1 MIRLKTILL
10 ENETD
15 NSNALFIGDSQTT
28 GNSYANI
35 FKQSYKNYNVD
46 IDAVTGRNTSSMLDS
61 LKNKD
66 IKKYNVIVIMGGGN
80 DGWRKT
86 PDKAVNN
93 LTKMYALVKSAN
105 PNVKLIAITNPTKTY
120 HESPEKYPSNDS
132 IANNIKSSSTPDY
145 IIDANSLDVSNFKD
159 DNIHLNSRGQSW
171 IYNKLISN
179 LDNIKATPL
188 DLDTI
193 EKQQGLKY
201 GDRSSAVKDMQ
212 QHLMYLDFSVG
223 PMMDDGIFGSYTENG
238 VKSFQREHDLSING
252 VFDSDTKNKL
262 DDLTKQIPDDQILD
276 KIDSIK
282 KSKSKK
288 IDTITS
294 NIPYDSDTVK
304 KWDNNV
310 IDALDIAALDY
321 NIPKEILYTI
331 ANIES
336 AGNPNAKNKSSG
348 ASGLFQIMPRYF
360 NDYGVTKDTVFN
372 PFINAEAAAKK
383 ITKRMSSINK
393 IIDRT
398 DQSNIG
404 AYIYMAHQQG
414 LAGFEVLYVACKMY
428 SNLDSEE
435 SLIKAAVS
443 LNRSDSFGERIYRNM
458 KANGPGSP
466 CQFIKTWTRKYDRN
480 LKKMSSKL

>member
-1 MIRLKTILL
+1 MIRLKTILFEASKANVATPSEYTGDNGNANKLNLKTVYGVTLDSEAAANYKKMIDDMKLDGVDVNKVGGFRSYESQYNIIDWDYL
-10 ENETD
+10 ESTGKFRTTWD
-15 NSNALFIGDSQTT
+15 NSVPAASPGRSNHGWGKAIDVQSAPAAQKWIRENGVKYGWTWYKKDGGEGESINEPWHFTYRPDKVGSDIQNREVDMNDQSPEILGLQYGDQGT
-28 GNSYANI
+28 
-35 FKQSYKNYNVD
+35 
-46 IDAVTGRNTSSMLDS
+46 AVT
-61 LKNKD
+61 
-66 IKKYNVIVIMGGGN
+66 
-80 DGWRKT
+80 
-86 PDKAVNN
+86 
-93 LTKMYALVKSAN
+93 
-105 PNVKLIAITNPTKTY
+105 
-120 HESPEKYPSNDS
+120 
-132 IANNIKSSSTPDY
+132 
-145 IIDANSLDVSNFKD
+145 
-159 DNIHLNSRGQSW
+159 
-171 IYNKLISN
+171 
-179 LDNIKATPL
+179 
-188 DLDTI
+188 
-193 EKQQGLKY
+193 
-201 GDRSSAVKDMQ
+201 DMQ
-212 QHLMYLDFSVG
+212 QYLMYLDFSVG
-223 PMMDDGIFGSYTENG
+223 PRMDDGIFGPYTKKG
-238 VKSFQREHDLSING
+238 VESFQRDHDLSING

-294 NIPYDSDTVK
+294 NIPYDSDAVK

-458 KANGPGSP
+458 KSNGPGSP

>member
-1 MIRLKTILL
+1 
-10 ENETD
+10 
-15 NSNALFIGDSQTT
+15 
-28 GNSYANI
+28 
-35 FKQSYKNYNVD
+35 
-46 IDAVTGRNTSSMLDS
+46 
-61 LKNKD
+61 
-66 IKKYNVIVIMGGGN
+66 
-80 DGWRKT
+80 
-86 PDKAVNN
+86 
-93 LTKMYALVKSAN
+93 
-105 PNVKLIAITNPTKTY
+105 
-120 HESPEKYPSNDS
+120 
-132 IANNIKSSSTPDY
+132 
-145 IIDANSLDVSNFKD
+145 
-159 DNIHLNSRGQSW
+159 
-171 IYNKLISN
+171 
-179 LDNIKATPL
+179 
-188 DLDTI
+188 
-193 EKQQGLKY
+193 
-201 GDRSSAVKDMQ
+201 
-212 QHLMYLDFSVG
+212 
-223 PMMDDGIFGSYTENG
+223 MDDGIFGPYTKKG
-238 VKSFQREHDLSING
+238 VESFQRDHDLSING

-262 DDLTKQIPDDQILD
+262 DDLTKQIPDDPILD

-294 NIPYDSDTVK
+294 NIPYDSDAVK

>member
-1 MIRLKTILL
+1 MIRLKTILFEASMANVATPSEYTGDNGNANKLNLKTVYGVTLDSEAAANYKKMIDDMKLDGVDVNKVGGFRSYESQYNIIDWDYL
-10 ENETD
+10 ESTGKFRTTWD
-15 NSNALFIGDSQTT
+15 NSVPAASPGRSNHGWGKAIDVQSAPAAQKWIRENGVKYGWTWYKKDGGEGESINEPWHFTYRPDKVGSDIQNREVDMNDQSPEILGLQYGDQGT
-28 GNSYANI
+28 
-35 FKQSYKNYNVD
+35 
-46 IDAVTGRNTSSMLDS
+46 AVT
-61 LKNKD
+61 
-66 IKKYNVIVIMGGGN
+66 
-80 DGWRKT
+80 
-86 PDKAVNN
+86 
-93 LTKMYALVKSAN
+93 
-105 PNVKLIAITNPTKTY
+105 
-120 HESPEKYPSNDS
+120 
-132 IANNIKSSSTPDY
+132 
-145 IIDANSLDVSNFKD
+145 
-159 DNIHLNSRGQSW
+159 
-171 IYNKLISN
+171 
-179 LDNIKATPL
+179 
-188 DLDTI
+188 
-193 EKQQGLKY
+193 
-201 GDRSSAVKDMQ
+201 DMQ

-223 PMMDDGIFGSYTENG
+223 PRMDDGIFGPYTKKG
-238 VKSFQREHDLSING
+238 VESFQRDHDLSING

-294 NIPYDSDTVK
+294 NIPYDSDAVK

>member
-1 MIRLKTILL
+1 MIRLKTILFEASKANVATPSEYTGDNGNANKLNLKTVYGVTLDSEAAANYKKMIDDMKLDGVDVNKVGGFRSYESQYNIIDWDYL
-10 ENETD
+10 ESTGKFRTTWD
-15 NSNALFIGDSQTT
+15 NSVPAASPGRSNHGWGKAIDVQSAPAAQKWIRENGVKYGWTWYKKDGGEGESINEPWHFTYRPDKVGSDIQNREVDMNDQSPEILGLQYGDQGT
-28 GNSYANI
+28 
-35 FKQSYKNYNVD
+35 
-46 IDAVTGRNTSSMLDS
+46 AVT
-61 LKNKD
+61 
-66 IKKYNVIVIMGGGN
+66 
-80 DGWRKT
+80 
-86 PDKAVNN
+86 
-93 LTKMYALVKSAN
+93 
-105 PNVKLIAITNPTKTY
+105 
-120 HESPEKYPSNDS
+120 
-132 IANNIKSSSTPDY
+132 
-145 IIDANSLDVSNFKD
+145 
-159 DNIHLNSRGQSW
+159 
-171 IYNKLISN
+171 
-179 LDNIKATPL
+179 
-188 DLDTI
+188 
-193 EKQQGLKY
+193 
-201 GDRSSAVKDMQ
+201 DMQ
-212 QHLMYLDFSVG
+212 QYLMYLDFSVG
-223 PMMDDGIFGSYTENG
+223 PRMDDGIFGPYTKKG
-238 VKSFQREHDLSING
+238 VESFQRDHDLSING

-294 NIPYDSDTVK
+294 NIPYDSDAVK